1 MKIQFSEVLPEPLSS
16 INHNELSIWNS
27 NFSLDNVKDRRTILN
42 ASSGKGKTTFS
53 NLLLGIRRDYSGKID
68 YDNRD
73 VSSFSIA
80 DWVEIRER
88 KISVVHQDLQL
99 FSNLTALENIEVKN
113 ELTKTFSFPELEDL
127 LKQVDLFD
135 KKDQLVATMSMG
147 QKQRI
152 AIIRALC
159 QPFEWII
166 LDEPFSHLDE
176 TNSKICFEIIQ
187 NRCDIIDAGFILTS
201 LDPVED
207 FQFDKYLKL

>member
-1 MKIQFSEVLPEPLSS
+1 MKIQFSEVLPEPLASISHHDSS
-16 INHNELSIWNS
+16 IWKSGFSI
-27 NFSLDNVKDRRTILN
+27 DNQVERSIILN

-53 NLLLGIRRDYSGKID
+53 NLLLGIRRDYTGKI
-68 YDNRD
+68 YLDNREIT
-73 VSSFSIA
+73 SFSIK

-88 KISVVHQDLQL
+88 RISIVHQDLQL
-99 FSNLTALENIEVKN
+99 FANLTTIENIMVKN
-113 ELTKTFSFPELEDL
+113 DLTQTFSQFEIEELL
-127 LKQVDLFD
+127 NQVDLFH
-135 KKDQLVATMSMG
+135 KKDQLVATLSMG
-147 QKQRI
+147 QRQRV

-176 TNSKICFEIIQ
+176 RNSKICFEIIQ
-187 NRCDIIDAGFILTS
+187 KYCAKINAGFILTS